1 MQYIALYYIRI
12 SYSFYIRRQL
22 QRLVHYYFPNGVT
35 RNSAILWIGIYPA
48 STRLPRLDSEFH
60 SFRLAGFHPISIRI
74 SVECGLWTVMVLW
87 PY

>member
-12 SYSFYIRRQL
+12 SYPFLYSPTTPEISTLLLRMVL
-22 QRLVHYYFPNGVT
+22 LEIV
-35 RNSAILWIGIYPA
+35 AILWIGIYPA